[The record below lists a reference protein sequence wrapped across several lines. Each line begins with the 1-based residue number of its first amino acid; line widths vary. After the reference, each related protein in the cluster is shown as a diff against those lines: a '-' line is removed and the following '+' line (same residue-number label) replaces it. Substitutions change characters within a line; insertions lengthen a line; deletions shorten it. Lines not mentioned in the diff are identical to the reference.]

1 MTLFSS
7 VTRSARGVALPTS
20 LWILIALTGLGTSP
34 AWAMSDEEA
43 REAKQHFEEAKRLY
57 AEEAYLEAAHAFR
70 EAYEIS
76 ERSELLYNI
85 ARSYQKA
92 ERLQQAEV
100 YYQKYL
106 DEMPDAPN
114 ADQVVET
121 IIDIQEEMAATMAQV
136 EVESSPEG
144 IAIYVDQ
151 EPEPRCE
158 TPCTVSLMSGEHV
171 IEARSDRAGS
181 AYKRVDVEVDETE
194 TIKLALPGHLAIT
207 TDLRGGTVEVGQE
220 SWDIPLEAPIM
231 LPAGEHDVRLKG
243 GGSHWSGRIEIEG
256 GEETRMHIPLAA
268 SGSKDRPGWRRDVSY
283 GLLGAS
289 AGVLTGAALFGSQAA
304 QTHEQAEEQQSALG
318 GVDPYTLD
326 RGQQSQKT
334 ANTMFA
340 MGAGTLAT
348 GVGLLTWDLLSGGKD
363 QQEDEI
369 GPTRFPDAEEPLRSK
384 LLDERGPDED
394 EAEEAK
400 SKEGETDDSEEKD
413 SDEIDREVEDDL
425 EGVDLF

>member
-7 VTRSARGVALPTS
+7 VTRSAKDLALPTS
-20 LWILIALTGLGTSP
+20 LWVLIALIGLGASP
-34 AWAMSDEEA
+34 AWGMTDEEV
-43 REAKQHFEEAKRLY
+43 REAKSHFEEAKRLY
-57 AEEAYLEAAHAFR
+57 AEEAYMEAAHAFR

-76 ERSELLYNI
+76 GRSELLYNV

-92 ERLQQAEV
+92 ERLQQSEV

-121 IIDIQEEMAATMAQV
+121 IIDIQEEMAATMAQI

-144 IAIYVDQ
+144 IALYVDQ

-158 TPCTVSLMSGEHV
+158 TPCTVSLLSGEHV

-181 AYKRVDVEVDETE
+181 AYKRVDVEADEGQ
-194 TIKLALPGHLAIT
+194 TIELALPGHLAVT
-207 TDLRGGTVEVGQE
+207 TDLRGGTVEVGE
-220 SWDIPLEAPIM
+220 EAWGLPLEAPIM
-231 LPAGEHDVRLKG
+231 LPAGEHDVRLAG
-243 GGSHWSGRIEIEG
+243 RGANWSGRIEIEG
-256 GEETRMHIPLAA
+256 GEETRLHIPLAA
-268 SGSKDRPGWRRDVSY
+268 SDSASAPGWKRDVSY
-283 GLLGAS
+283 GFIGAS

-304 QTHEQAEEQQSALG
+304 QTHQQLREQQSALG
-318 GVDPYTLD
+318 GVDPD
-326 RGQQSQKT
+326 MRARGQQSQNA

-340 MGAGTLAT
+340 VGAGTLAT
-348 GVGLLTWDLLSGGKD
+348 GVGLFVWDRLSGAKN
-363 QQEDEI
+363 QQDDEI
-369 GPTRFPDAEEPLRSK
+369 APTRFPDDEEPLRSK
-384 LLDERGPDED
+384 LLDERDPEKED
-394 EAEEAK
+394 EASPERR
-400 SKEGETDDSEEKD
+400 DSEASEKKD